1 MDGRRGSFEELERA
15 RALAPRIRAAQSEI
29 EARRE
34 LPPELAR
41 QIAKQGM
48 FRLLLS
54 GSLGGCELGL
64 PEFIRVVETIGEADG
79 STGWCVAQGAVFA
92 NVAPALSPGTAD
104 EIWGVDPDAVVATG
118 VPVGSEAR
126 EVAGGHRLTGRWRF
140 ASGCLHAGWLAALAP
155 VAAANGERAAPRTFL
170 LPRSQ
175 AKIEEGWNVRGMR
188 GTGSHEYT
196 LDGLEVP
203 LARSIRQADFVGFC
217 GGSTGLSCHLL
228 FACGF
233 GAVGLGLARRAID
246 SFVEVAQ
253 GKIPVF
259 ANKKLREDELVQTSL
274 AQAEAAWGSTRAFL
288 LDVAEECSHASRSLT
303 RPGSRSPP
311 PLQLRARLRL
321 AATHA
326 MRRSAEVVDQIYA
339 LAGTDSIFDDHPI
352 QRCFQ
357 DVHALTQQV
366 QGRPAHYRT
375 VGRVLLGLAPDGPW
389 V

>member
-15 RALAPRIRAAQSEI
+15 RGLAPRIRAAQAEI

-41 QIAKQGM
+41 ELAEQGM
-48 FRLLLS
+48 FRLLLP
-54 GSLGGCELGL
+54 GSFGGCALGL

-79 STGWCVAQGAVFA
+79 STGWCVSQGAVFA
-92 NVAPALSPGTAD
+92 NVAPILSPETAA
-104 EIWGVDPDAVVATG
+104 EIWGANPDAVVATG
-118 VPVGSEAR
+118 VPFGSQAH

-140 ASGCLHAGWLAALAP
+140 SSGCMHAGWLAAMAP
-155 VAAANGERAAPRTFL
+155 VASASGEPAAPRTFL
-170 LPRSQ
+170 LLRSQ
-175 AKIEEGWNVRGMR
+175 AKIEDGWNVRGMR

-203 LARSIRQADFVGFC
+203 LARSIRQVEFSRFGDD
-217 GGSTGLSCHLL
+217 STGLSCQLL

-253 GKIPVF
+253 GKTPVF
-259 ANKKLREDELVQTSL
+259 ANKKLLEDELVQTSL

-288 LDVAEECSHASRSLT
+288 LDVAEDCAHANRT
-303 RPGSRSPP
+303 TGPP
-311 PLQLRARLRL
+311 PLELRARLRL

-326 MRRSAEVVDQIYA
+326 MRRSADVVDQIYS

-366 QGRPAHYRT
+366 QGRVSHYRS
-375 VGRVLLGLAPDGPW
+375 VGRVLLGLAPESLW